1 MDSLYDIIIA
11 DDHEIVRQG
20 VKFILDDKAQFNIK
34 DEVSSYS
41 ELLGKLENSH
51 YDILIL
57 DLNLGDSS
65 GMDVIRE
72 LHSAYPSM
80 KILILSMYPE
90 DPYALQSIKAG
101 AKGYVSKGSI
111 SAELSQALD
120 TLLKGSVY
128 IKEELLDNLP
138 LDIKLE
144 EQSPINPIETLSNRE
159 YEVFSLLSE
168 GFTYKEIA
176 HKLDLSPKTVST
188 YRSRMLEKLSLSNS
202 NQLIQYALA
211 NKLGKVEFLNNK

>member
-1 MDSLYDIIIA
+1 
-11 DDHEIVRQG
+11 
-20 VKFILDDKAQFNIK
+20 
-34 DEVSSYS
+34 
-41 ELLGKLENSH
+41 
-51 YDILIL
+51 
-57 DLNLGDSS
+57 
-65 GMDVIRE
+65 
-72 LHSAYPSM
+72 
-80 KILILSMYPE
+80 MYPE